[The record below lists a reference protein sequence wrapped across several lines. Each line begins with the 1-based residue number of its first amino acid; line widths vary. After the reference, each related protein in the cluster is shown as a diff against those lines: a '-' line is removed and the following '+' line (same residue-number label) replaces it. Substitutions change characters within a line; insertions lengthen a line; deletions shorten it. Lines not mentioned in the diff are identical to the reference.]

1 MKVFVFSVFCCLLS
15 IVCLAQQPLPLKSF
29 ITLRDS
35 TTSMDVVMMIGKGGS
50 LSLDGRNVKLFNGF
64 FETKTTTKKAVPQ
77 AGMIMWQINGREFI
91 SGNYYL
97 SDSSGYIVFDKDGKE
112 YVNRMT
118 KDGASFFKSQI
129 KN

>member
-64 FETKTTTKKAVPQ
+64 FETKTTTKKAVAQ